1 MSRGFRTADLLPI
14 NLGGA
19 PAALS
24 ASGCPLRFW
33 SSVETLAYPTTAI
46 SASCG
51 LGPGRRHARDLVP
64 GGSDP
69 SSQAQQ
75 FGNCVIEPSSSV
87 ESHSQK
93 RVDHRAQGSDRPN
106 KQPGLRTDAEQPPR
120 PVHVSCRFV
129 LLVNADCRRIPVSET
144 STRKSFSWCCG
155 RGLNS
160 RPLPYQG
167 SALPLSYRS
176 KPAAWNGHGTTIISR
191 RRRVPCHMQRGT
203 ASAGLAACAT
213 RIPD

>member
-1 MSRGFRTADLLPI
+1 MDIRRIQLVDSH
-14 NLGGA
+14 
-19 PAALS
+19 
-24 ASGCPLRFW
+24 
-33 SSVETLAYPTTAI
+33 

-51 LGPGRRHARDLVP
+51 LGPRRRHARDLVL

-87 ESHSQK
+87 EGHSQK
-93 RVDHRAQGSDRPN
+93 RVGHRAQGAIH
-106 KQPGLRTDAEQPPR
+106 RTSKRFTASPRDYERTRNNLHVLSTSVAASFCLLMPIVAEYP
-120 PVHVSCRFV
+120 CRKHQQEKAF
-129 LLVNADCRRIPVSET
+129 R
-144 STRKSFSWCCG
+144 WCCG

-176 KPAAWNGHGTTIISR
+176 RPADRDGTGTILAR
-191 RRRVPCHMQRGT
+191 RRRVPCHMGRGT
-203 ASAGLAACAT
+203 ASTPAFGLMRRLRRVSWRRPGT
-213 RIPD
+213 GPDRSRESA

>member
-1 MSRGFRTADLLPI
+1 MEIRSFNSLI
-14 NLGGA
+14 
-19 PAALS
+19 
-24 ASGCPLRFW
+24 
-33 SSVETLAYPTTAI
+33 AI

-51 LGPGRRHARDLVP
+51 LGPGRRHARGLVL

-87 ESHSQK
+87 EGHSQK
-93 RVDHRAQGSDRPN
+93 RVGHRAQGSDRPN
-106 KQPGLRTDAEQPPR
+106 KQTLYRKPPGLRTDAEQPPR
-120 PVHVSCRFV
+120 PVHVSCCFV
-129 LLVNADCRRIPVSET
+129 LLVDADCRRVPVSET
-144 STRKSFSWCCG
+144 STRKGFSWCCG

-176 KPAAWNGHGTTIISR
+176 RPADRDGTGTILAR
-191 RRRVPCHMQRGT
+191 RRRVPCHMGRGT
-203 ASAGLAACAT
+203 ASTPAFGLMHRLRRVSWRRPGT
-213 RIPD
+213 GPDRSRESA